1 MVKKKKEKLTL
12 GQMWQND
19 FRSSKFRSNFSMKNA
34 KDIWSIMHAHA
45 WKGGG
50 TGLLDKVAQPDSA
63 ARFSDAFFHDSP
75 LGGALEGSETVGQ
88 FLTVDD

>member
-1 MVKKKKEKLTL
+1 
-12 GQMWQND
+12 
-19 FRSSKFRSNFSMKNA
+19 
-34 KDIWSIMHAHA
+34 MHAHA

-63 ARFSDAFFHDSP
+63 ARFFDAFFHDSP